1 MEVLNYS
8 TNYKGTFPLAMLRE
22 LAEWVAR
29 EIQEKSRYLKKRRL
43 AQKLGAS
50 SLFPVEM
57 LFLLIVNC
65 GAFCCS

>member
-29 EIQEKSRYLKKRRL
+29 EIQEKSRYLKKRGL
-43 AQKLGAS
+43 AHKHGAS
-50 SLFPVEM
+50 SLFLVKNVI
-57 LFLLIVNC
+57 FVNC
-65 GAFCCS
+65 

>member
-29 EIQEKSRYLKKRRL
+29 EIQEKSKYLKKC
-43 AQKLGAS
+43 GTAS
-50 SLFPVEM
+50 SSKPKETSVP
-57 LFLLIVNC
+57 
-65 GAFCCS
+65 